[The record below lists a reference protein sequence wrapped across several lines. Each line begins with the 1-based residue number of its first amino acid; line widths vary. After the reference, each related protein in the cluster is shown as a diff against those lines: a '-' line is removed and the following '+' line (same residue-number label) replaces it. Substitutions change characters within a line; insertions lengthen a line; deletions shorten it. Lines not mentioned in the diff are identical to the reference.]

1 MALGPGTHVLLHSEQ
16 LEYFGWEV
24 YAAFAAGSVAVCL
37 LINLLAARDLK
48 KLRVG
53 KSRRKRSRLMN

>member
-1 MALGPGTHVLLHSEQ
+1 MALWPGTHILLHGGQ

-37 LINLLAARDLK
+37 LINLLASRDLK
-48 KLRVG
+48 KLRAG
-53 KSRRKRSRLMN
+53 KRNRKRYRLMN